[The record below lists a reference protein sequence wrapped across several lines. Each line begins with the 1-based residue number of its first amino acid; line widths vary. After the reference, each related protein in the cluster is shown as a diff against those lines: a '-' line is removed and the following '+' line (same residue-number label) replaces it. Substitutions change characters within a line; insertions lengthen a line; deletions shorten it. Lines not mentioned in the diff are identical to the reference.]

1 MRIGVTIG
9 LTDRS
14 IGPAELA
21 KALEERG
28 FYSLYVSEH
37 THIPT
42 SSRVSGVTGEKIPEY
57 CKHLLDPFA
66 ALATAVAVTS
76 ELRVGT
82 GICLVAQHDPIA
94 LAKAVATLD
103 HLSKGR
109 FTLGVGFGWNRDEIK
124 HHRIDY
130 ARRRNVVWEY
140 LAAMR
145 NLWQPEPAAF
155 EGEFISFGP
164 SEAWPKPTNGSV
176 PVLIGAPADPRLF
189 AQIAEH
195 ADGWMPIGARGLS
208 EQLPVLRGLFADAGR
223 DETLLRIVPS
233 GTLPSQGKLE
243 HLRRLGV
250 TEVLCQLPSGPADEV
265 LPVLDEYAQYIG

>member
-1 MRIGVTIG
+1 MHIGVTVG

-21 KALEERG
+21 RALEERG

-42 SSRVSGVTGEKIPEY
+42 SSRVSGVTGERIPEY
-57 CKHLLDPFA
+57 CKHLLDPFT

-124 HHRIDY
+124 HHRIAY
-130 ARRRNVVWEY
+130 ARRRDIVWEY

-145 NLWQPEPAAF
+145 NLWQPEPAGF

-164 SEAWPKPTNGSV
+164 SEAWPKPANGSV
-176 PVLIGAPADPRLF
+176 PILIGAPAGPRLF
-189 AQIAEH
+189 ERIATH

-208 EQLPVLRGLFADAGR
+208 QHLPVLRGLFAEAGR
-223 DETLLRIVPS
+223 DESLPRVTPS
-233 GTLPSQGKLE
+233 GTLPSRGKLE
-243 HLRRLGV
+243 HLRQLGV

-265 LPVLDEYAQYIG
+265 LPVLDEYAQYIE